1 MLICPVCKK
10 RLIPS
15 GNSFVCTENHSFD
28 LSKSGYLHLLTSKGR
43 NPKLAGDNA
52 EMVKSRSAFL
62 DKGYYQPLAEKIAK
76 ILADSFESKGIV
88 KPVIIDS
95 GCGEGFYTTSFCK
108 SLPAAYIYGLD
119 ISKNAVNHA
128 AKRASCDKQNN
139 AFFCVASSFELP
151 FKSGCA
157 DAVISIFAP
166 VCNDEYSR
174 VLKKKGRLF
183 VAAPNADH
191 LFGLKEALYEKPYK
205 NKPNEYNLTNFK
217 LEKQHDLRFE
227 ITLDCN
233 NDIQSLFKM
242 TPYYYKT
249 SIADTEKLNSLNSL
263 KTVCDF
269 CILEYVKIK

>member
-1 MLICPVCKK
+1 MLICPVCNKK
-10 RLIPS
+10 LIPS
-15 GNSFVCTENHSFD
+15 GNSFACEKKHSFD
-28 LSKSGYLHLLTSKGR
+28 LSKSGYLNLLTSKGR
-43 NPKLAGDNA
+43 NPSLAGDNA

-62 DKGYYQPLAEKIAK
+62 DKGYYQPLAEKISE
-76 ILADSFESKGIV
+76 ILADSFKSNGIA

-95 GCGEGFYTTSFCK
+95 GCGEGFYTTNFCK
-108 SLPAAYIYGLD
+108 KLPNAYIYGLD

-128 AKRASCDKQNN
+128 AKRAACNKLEN

-151 FKSGCA
+151 FESSCS

-174 VLKKKGRLF
+174 VLKKNGRLF
-183 VAAPNADH
+183 IVAPNADH

-227 ITLDCN
+227 IALDCN
-233 NDIQSLFKM
+233 EDIQSLFMM
-242 TPYYYKT
+242 TPYFYKT
-249 SIADTEKLNSLNSL
+249 SIADKEKLNSLDSL